1 MAGLRI
7 QTNVPSLVAQHRLEH
22 TKQELEHTQDKL
34 STGSRIIKS
43 MDDPSG
49 LALSEQIR
57 ATLRSTSQNIKEA
70 NNGIFLLHTADGAL
84 NYVTNMVIR
93 MKELATAAASDTNGD
108 KERMYLD
115 DEVQSLKFELDR
127 LSRATKF
134 NGRPLLDGSGGEVSI
149 QVGPRNVPDTDRIN
163 VATNFEVNT
172 STLGISS
179 LDITSADS
187 ARESLDVLHDALDVI
202 ARVRGNIGAS
212 ESALGN
218 TIANL
223 MQYEETLS
231 GAYSQIRDADLAAET
246 ADLARNTILT
256 QSGVA
261 VLAQANQ
268 APGVALKLLGG

>member
-1 MAGLRI
+1 
-7 QTNVPSLVAQHRLEH
+7 
-22 TKQELEHTQDKL
+22 
-34 STGSRIIKS
+34 
-43 MDDPSG
+43 
-49 LALSEQIR
+49 
-57 ATLRSTSQNIKEA
+57 
-70 NNGIFLLHTADGAL
+70 
-84 NYVTNMVIR
+84 
-93 MKELATAAASDTNGD
+93 
-108 KERMYLD
+108 
-115 DEVQSLKFELDR
+115 
-127 LSRATKF
+127 
-134 NGRPLLDGSGGEVSI
+134 LDGSGGEVSI